1 MFHGEADRSDPSVD
15 GEDKHGEAD
24 RSEHCEDKHGEA
36 DRSEHCEDK
45 KCSTST
51 EVIPYNDV
59 FKCSNVQKSPSL
71 KFYFFVQIVSYKN
84 QRNIADSLEHL
95 NI

>member
-1 MFHGEADRSDPSVD
+1 MLPPCFIQIFAYIVVF
-15 GEDKHGEAD
+15 HGEAD

-59 FKCSNVQKSPSL
+59 FKCSNVQKSPS
-71 KFYFFVQIVSYKN
+71 
-84 QRNIADSLEHL
+84 
-95 NI
+95 